1 MLASFLQS
9 LLIVTFLVSGMA
21 KLFGF
26 EDFMKTFEQLE
37 IKTAYAR
44 LLAPMVILLE
54 ILAPI
59 LLIMSQTQMYSYMI
73 VIFLL
78 VCFSWSVYR
87 AYSRQLKVACNC
99 FGNLQQETFGWN
111 TVFRIVLLLA
121 IVIYLITTRT
131 TVDWFSYPAEDIVY
145 AFIGS
150 VGTLLIYMM
159 LPYALFGKVGGRSS
173 N

>member
-59 LLIMSQTQMYSYMI
+59 VQY
-73 VIFLL
+73 
-78 VCFSWSVYR
+78 FSSCPR
-87 AYSRQLKVACNC
+87 LKC
-99 FGNLQQETFGWN
+99 T
-111 TVFRIVLLLA
+111 A
-121 IVIYLITTRT
+121 I
-131 TVDWFSYPAEDIVY
+131 
-145 AFIGS
+145 
-150 VGTLLIYMM
+150 
-159 LPYALFGKVGGRSS
+159 
-173 N
+173 